1 MRKKNHERPNRI
13 VEINW
18 TQRKLNKVIDKTAVD
33 IHHLIWRKYRH
44 LYNVNVDENKVR
56 MERRKHIALN
66 NFFWWDQNPR
76 DQLKDVFEI
85 VKNVLT
91 PWVRRELY
99 TILYETDDSM
109 FYIDEV
115 LKHKKKKHLDKKEDN
130 GELQIPLSSK
140 DNEL

>member
-1 MRKKNHERPNRI
+1 MSE
-13 VEINW
+13 
-18 TQRKLNKVIDKTAVD
+18 
-33 IHHLIWRKYRH
+33 
-44 LYNVNVDENKVR
+44 
-56 MERRKHIALN
+56 RKHIALN
-66 NFFWWDQNPR
+66 NFFGNKQNPR

-115 LKHKKKKHLDKKEDN
+115 LKHKKKKKHLEKT
-130 GELQIPLSSK
+130 K
-140 DNEL
+140 DNEWTKEDL